1 MEVATCELE
10 LPKLGITRGS
20 DCSNRRFSLM

>member
-10 LPKLGITRGS
+10 LPKLDITRGS
-20 DCSNRRFSLM
+20 DCR

>member
-20 DCSNRRFSLM
+20 DWR